1 MAVIVFKRYRW
12 RRNLFMKLASLMNIL
27 PGVTA
32 IVGGGGKTTL
42 MHTLAEELCACGR
55 VILTTTTHIFPS
67 SVYPVLTAASTEE
80 VQRAL
85 SACPVVCLGTPDAN
99 GKLTAPA
106 LPFSVLSALADY
118 VLVEADGSKGLPLKA
133 HASYEPVIPSEA
145 EQVILVLGA
154 DGFGKPIREVCHRS
168 SLYASLAEEREDALV
183 TPAMAAKIIQ
193 KEKIGTRLFINK
205 AETEEQIRAASAL
218 VQYLSCPVIAGS
230 LHKEEY
236 VCLR

>member
-1 MAVIVFKRYRW
+1 MT
-12 RRNLFMKLASLMNIL
+12 LASLLKIA

-32 IVGGGGKTTL
+32 IVGGGEKTTL
-42 MHTLAEELCACGR
+42 MHTLAGELCAHGR

-67 SVYPVLTAASTEE
+67 IIYPVLTDPSAEE
-80 VQRAL
+80 IQKTL
-85 SACPVVCLGTPDAN
+85 SAYPVVCLGTHDAN

-133 HASYEPVIPSEA
+133 HASYEPVIPLEA
-145 EQVILVLGA
+145 GQVILVMGA
-154 DGFGKPIREVCHRS
+154 DGFGKPIGEVCHRS

-183 TPAMAAKIIQ
+183 TPAMAAKVIQ
-193 KEKIGTRLFINK
+193 KEGIGRRLFINK
-205 AETEEQIRAASAL
+205 TETEELMLAAAAL
-218 VQYLSCPVIAGS
+218 AQCLSCPVIAGS

>member
-1 MAVIVFKRYRW
+1 MT
-12 RRNLFMKLASLMNIL
+12 LASLLKIV

-42 MHTLAEELCACGR
+42 MHTLAGELCAYGR

-67 SVYPVLTAASTEE
+67 TTYPVLTDPFAEE
-80 VQRAL
+80 IQKAL
-85 SACPVVCLGTPDAN
+85 SAYPVVCLGTPDAN

-106 LPFSVLSALADY
+106 LPFSVLSTLADY

-133 HASYEPVIPSEA
+133 HASHEPVIPPEA
-145 EQVILVLGA
+145 GQVILVLGA
-154 DGFGKPIREVCHRS
+154 DGFGKPIGEVCHRS

-183 TPAMAAKIIQ
+183 TPAMAAKVIQ
-193 KEKIGTRLFINK
+193 KEGIGTRLYINK
-205 AETEEQIRAASAL
+205 AETKEQMGDASAL
-218 VQYLSCPVIAGS
+218 AQYLSCPVIAGS